1 MLTKFSTTVNSLVKP
16 ANIRVALF
24 TLMLV
29 LIVLGAGAPGAT
41 GV

>member
-1 MLTKFSTTVNSLVKP
+1 MRTKISTTVNSLVKP
-16 ANIRVALF
+16 ANFRVVLF

>member
-1 MLTKFSTTVNSLVKP
+1 MLTKFSTVVNLVKTI
-16 ANIRVALF
+16 NFQTVLF
-24 TLMLV
+24 TILLV